1 MIIISWTRFI
11 YNFENL
17 EYIFRS
23 FKVNNVDKGC
33 ELGKQRSGVV
43 IQGKTTGLVPHWVQR
58 ILLNQQRSH
67 HLKVGPAPFQLFF
80 VFFHNFLKLVMSG
93 VFFKLT
99 PPLPIFRVVVMCL
112 MLKCWIAK
120 EQILCMESNNLFSQ
134 SKSASHNLICQSKS
148 MIQNHIWTRQWFAG
162 VINNQVFLRHFCL

>member
-23 FKVNNVDKGC
+23 FKVNNVDRGC

-58 ILLNQQRSH
+58 ILLNQQHSH

-93 VFFKLT
+93 FFFKL
-99 PPLPIFRVVVMCL
+99 PPPFPFSELLSCAWCWSVELQKNKYYVWNQIISSANRNQHPIISF
-112 MLKCWIAK
+112 A
-120 EQILCMESNNLFSQ
+120 N
-134 SKSASHNLICQSKS
+134 
-148 MIQNHIWTRQWFAG
+148 QNQWYKIIYG
-162 VINNQVFLRHFCL
+162 PDNDLQE